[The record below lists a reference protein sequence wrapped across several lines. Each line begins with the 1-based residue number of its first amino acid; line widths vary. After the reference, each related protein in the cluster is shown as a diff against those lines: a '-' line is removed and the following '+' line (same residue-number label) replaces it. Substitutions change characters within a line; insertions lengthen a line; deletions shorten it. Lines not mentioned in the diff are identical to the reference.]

1 MSDQDALVWLGGR
14 TVAVVPVPVPEPR
27 PGWAPLD
34 VAYAGICGTDLHIAA
49 SEHVRARPGVVL
61 GHEFVGRLAAPSGQ
75 LPAGQPVFVNP
86 MVHCGTCEACRAGRV
101 NACRHLTSVGVDYPG
116 GIAGRTVV
124 PEYGLY
130 PLPADTDLVAAALIE
145 PVAVAVRAVRRS
157 GLQVGQRAHVVGGGP
172 VGCLVALVATAAGA
186 TVTLSEPS
194 DDRRQRV
201 TDLGIDL
208 AAAPEDLDQP
218 VDVVFDATGHPAVA
232 PALLGWLRVGGTAVI
247 VGAYAPGVH
256 GVDLL
261 QLMFAEQTVVGT
273 RIYLRSDIEAA
284 VHLVTT
290 QQLDAR
296 SVVSQIHPLTDAV
309 AALDG
314 LRRGEG
320 MKVLVAPTP
329 PNRLDPN

>member
-172 VGCLVALVATAAGA
+172 VGCLVALVATVGGA

-194 DDRRQRV
+194 DDRRRHV
-201 TDLGIDL
+201 ADLGIDL
-208 AAAPEDLDQP
+208 VAQPEDLDQP

-232 PALLGWLRVGGTAVI
+232 PALLRWLRVGGTAVV
-247 VGAYAPGVH
+247 VGAYGPGAH

-261 QLMFAEQTVVGT
+261 QLMFAELTVIGS

-284 VHLVTT
+284 IDLVTT
-290 QQLDAR
+290 RRVDAR
-296 SVVSQIHPLTDAV
+296 SVVSRIYPLQDAV
-309 AALDG
+309 AAIDG

-320 MKVLVAPTP
+320 MKVLIEPGA
-329 PNRLDPN
+329 R